1 MGKKVGQESL
11 KIDVAACHQDYLAG
25 KRKQEKIQT
34 MIRMVYIGERKV
46 LKMIQMNYII
56 IELFILYTI
65 NIYT

>member
-1 MGKKVGQESL
+1 MGKKIGLEKL
-11 KIDVAACHQDYLAG
+11 KIDVAAYRQDYLAG